1 MSIDIT
7 KHIWEGW
14 TVQDFIEELAPQ
26 LDLIMQGLSW
36 RKPLLSC
43 AELEKW
49 TADNQSY
56 YKKPIPEVV
65 QFFAERYG
73 IR

>member
-1 MSIDIT
+1 MNREIR
-7 KHIWEGW
+7 EGW
-14 TVQDFIEELAPQ
+14 TVQKFIDELAPQ
-26 LDLIMQGLSW
+26 LDLIMKGLSW
-36 RKPLLSC
+36 RKPLLSR

-49 TADNQSY
+49 VADNQPY

-65 QFFAERYG
+65 QYFVDRYK